1 MNTLLNSLIPT
12 SAGGLFLAF
21 LASVIVLYLSR
32 KAAHNAINSLFGSL
46 YSGFRLLS
54 TATALSRKRL
64 NERNREVLLNLGRE
78 HTERDIEKAFF
89 EISKFVQKD
98 LGGYPQL
105 QRQMGEHITQIQD
118 DYELSKEVPTTAPD
132 WVDAVDAVTKIK
144 NTENNPSLNS
154 KILQQIHQSVEQ
166 QCKENLELYREE
178 RTQRYKLLKAM
189 TPYWRKLAGSIDE
202 VGARLQEIITRSQN
216 IDMHMARY
224 DEIITGTDKAER
236 TLKASAIT
244 QFLIAFIVI
253 AIAVGGAFFNFHL
266 IALPMSEM
274 VGSIQRI
281 GGVKVAD
288 LAALVIICLEV
299 TAGIF
304 LLESL
309 RITKL
314 FPLIG
319 SMDDKIRRVILIAS
333 ALVLVT
339 LAGTESAL
347 AFMRDQ
353 IASDLAAL
361 RTSLSGSEAS
371 HASASTGGIS
381 EWIPLVANMI
391 LGFVLPLALTMVAIP
406 LEYLLQTGRTVFGSM
421 FEIFLNT
428 LTVIFRVLAI
438 VFRQIGK
445 LTVSLYDI
453 FIAAPLWIETIVS
466 NQLNK
471 QREFEP
477 ENQNFLPAH
486 EETRN

>member
-1 MNTLLNSLIPT
+1 MNTLLDNLIPT
-12 SAGGLFLAF
+12 SAGGLFLSF
-21 LASVIVLYLSR
+21 LGIVVVLYLSR
-32 KAAHNAINSLFGSL
+32 SAAHNAIRSLFGSL

-54 TATALSRKRL
+54 YATLRSQKRL

-78 HTERDIEKAFF
+78 HTERDIDKEFF

-105 QRQMGEHITQIQD
+105 QRQMSEQITQIQD
-118 DYELSKEVPTTAPD
+118 DYELSKEVPTAAPD
-132 WVDAVDAVTKIK
+132 WVDAVEAVSKIK
-144 NTENNPSLNS
+144 STENNPSLNS

-166 QCKENLELYREE
+166 QYKENLDSYREDRTE
-178 RTQRYKLLKAM
+178 RHKILKNM
-189 TPYWRKLAGSIDE
+189 TPYWRKLAGSISD
-202 VGARLQEIITRSQN
+202 VGTRLEEITTRSQK
-216 IDMHMARY
+216 IDAHMARY
-224 DEIITGTDKAER
+224 EDIVSGTDNAER
-236 TLKASAIT
+236 TLKASSIT

-253 AIAVGGAFFNFHL
+253 TIAVGGAFFNFHL

-274 VGSIQRI
+274 VGSIQRV

-319 SMDDKIRRVILIAS
+319 SMDDKVRRFILIAS
-333 ALVLVT
+333 ASVLII

-353 IASDLAAL
+353 IAGDLAAL
-361 RTSLSGSEAS
+361 RASLSGGDVSGVEA
-371 HASASTGGIS
+371 GGIN
-381 EWIPLVANMI
+381 EWIPLLANMI

-406 LEYLLQTGRTVFGSM
+406 LEYMLQTGRTVFGS
-421 FEIFLNT
+421 FIELFLNM
-428 LTVIFRVLAI
+428 LTVIFRVLALAC
-438 VFRQIGK
+438 RYAGK
-445 LTVSLYDI
+445 LTTNLYDI
-453 FIAAPLWIETIVS
+453 LIAAPLWVEAVVL
-466 NQLNK
+466 NQWK
-471 QREFEP
+471 KKEISEP
-477 ENQNFLPAH
+477 EDPDFLTVQNDYK
-486 EETRN
+486 N